1 MASPSAVPQTSTRG
15 SRESRCGFPDSTP
28 DPVTTSSF
36 SHSLLRAHH
45 PAVRASRLPI
55 FSFGADL

>member
-15 SRESRCGFPDSTP
+15 SRGSKCGFPDNTP
-28 DPVTTSSF
+28 DPLTTSSL

-45 PAVRASRLPI
+45 PAVRASRLPV
-55 FSFGADL
+55 FPCGADL